1 MRTRKLVI
9 DIVPRVTDV
18 KGARRMGLHNAP
30 GNPDRN
36 AMQVRPDHTKAMA
49 RKALLLGFL
58 SSVTLFAFA
67 DSFAAE
73 LDVAVTDASGQPVPD
88 SVVIATAQRTP
99 PAVSNPAPAVM
110 DQIGKAFV
118 PEVIVGRTGT
128 PVVFPNSDS
137 VAHQVYSFSPAKHF
151 ELGLYRGDPHPPV
164 VFDHAGLVVVGCNI
178 HDNMVGY
185 IVVTDSPYFGKADK
199 GGAAR
204 LTEVPAGEYD
214 VTIWSPRLPR
224 NAEGLKQHVRLSD
237 AATAHVEFRLKQAMQ
252 AGAAQQNARVRE
264 Y

>member
-1 MRTRKLVI
+1 
-9 DIVPRVTDV
+9 
-18 KGARRMGLHNAP
+18 
-30 GNPDRN
+30 
-36 AMQVRPDHTKAMA
+36 MA
-49 RKALLLGFL
+49 CKALLLGFL
-58 SSVTLFAFA
+58 GSVTLFAFA
-67 DSFAAE
+67 TRAAE
-73 LDVAVTDASGQPVPD
+73 LDVAVRDASGRPVPD
-88 SVVIATAQRTP
+88 SVVIATAQHAVLPGATP
-99 PAVSNPAPAVM
+99 PAPAVM

-118 PEVIVGRTGT
+118 PEVIVVRTGT
-128 PVVFPNSDS
+128 PVVFPNSDN
-137 VAHQVYSFSPAKHF
+137 VAHQVYSFSPAKRF

-204 LTEVPAGEYD
+204 LTEVPAGDYD

-224 NAEGLKQHVRLSD
+224 NVEGLKQHVRLSD
-237 AATAHVEFRLKQAMQ
+237 AATAHIEFHLQQAVQ
-252 AGAAQQNARVRE
+252 AGAAAQQNARIRE

>member
-1 MRTRKLVI
+1 
-9 DIVPRVTDV
+9 
-18 KGARRMGLHNAP
+18 
-30 GNPDRN
+30 
-36 AMQVRPDHTKAMA
+36 MA
-49 RKALLLGFL
+49 RKTLFLGFL

-67 DSFAAE
+67 PGRAAE
-73 LDVAVTDASGQPVPD
+73 LDVAVTDASGRPVPD
-88 SVVIATAQRTP
+88 SVVIATAQHGALPTA
-99 PAVSNPAPAVM
+99 PARAPAVM

-118 PEVIVGRTGT
+118 PEVIVVRTGT
-128 PVVFPNSDS
+128 PVVFPNSDN
-137 VAHQVYSFSPAKHF
+137 VAHQVYSFSPTKRF

-214 VTIWSPRLPR
+214 VTIWSPRLAR
-224 NAEGLKQHVRLSD
+224 NAEGLKQRVKLSE
-237 AATAHVEFRLKQAMQ
+237 AATAHVEFHLKQTMQ
-252 AGAAQQNARVRE
+252 PGAAAQQNARVRE

>member
-1 MRTRKLVI
+1 
-9 DIVPRVTDV
+9 
-18 KGARRMGLHNAP
+18 
-30 GNPDRN
+30 
-36 AMQVRPDHTKAMA
+36 MQVRPAHTKAMA
-49 RKALLLGFL
+49 RKTLLLGFL

-67 DSFAAE
+67 AGRAAE
-73 LDVAVTDASGQPVPD
+73 LDVAVTDASGRPVPD
-88 SVVIATAQRTP
+88 SVVIATARHAALT
-99 PAVSNPAPAVM
+99 AATTPAPAVM

-118 PEVIVGRTGT
+118 PEVIVVRTGT
-128 PVVFPNSDS
+128 PVVFPNSDN
-137 VAHQVYSFSPAKHF
+137 VAHQVYSFSPAKRF

-199 GGAAR
+199 SGAAR

-224 NAEGLKQHVRLSD
+224 GADGLKQHVRLSD
-237 AATAHVEFRLKQAMQ
+237 AATAHVEFHLTQTLQ
-252 AGAAQQNARVRE
+252 TGAAPQQNARVRE